1 MKRAL
6 KYTLCAV
13 ASAAAIGVV
22 AAPRVRP
29 LLNASPAPKSA
40 VASHANATAPLKVS
54 SVVVHTEPFAE
65 TVTST
70 GTLRAEE
77 SVDLQA
83 EISGKV
89 VAINFVEGARVRKGD
104 LLVKLNDADLRAGRE
119 AAVQREKLA
128 VLQERRLG
136 QLLPEGYVTRG
147 EYDIALN
154 QANVQHAEVAL
165 IDAQIEK
172 TEIRAP
178 FDGTVGLRY
187 ISDGAYVNVNAS
199 TSSPTRVATLQQLDK
214 LKIDFAVPEK
224 YAGRI
229 RLGDAIRFTVPGGDH
244 AYQGEIYALDPRIDN
259 STHTVVLRALCP
271 NPEHRLMPGAFAN
284 IELSLKQIDDA
295 ILVPAQ
301 AIIAGLNVTNVFVV
315 SEGKATPRAVELGTR
330 LQSTVHILSGLKPGD
345 VVITSGLQQMR
356 AGLPVVTETAAIA
369 SGPA

>member
-1 MKRAL
+1 VKRSL
-6 KYTLCAV
+6 KYRLCAV
-13 ASAAAIGVV
+13 AAAAAIGVV
-22 AAPRVRP
+22 AAPKLRP
-29 LLNASPAPKSA
+29 LLNASKPPQPAL
-40 VASHANATAPLKVS
+40 VSHTNATAPLKVS

-187 ISDGAYVNVNAS
+187 ISDGAYVNVNA
-199 TSSPTRVATLQQLDK
+199 TTNSPTACRHAAAARQAQDRFRSAGE
-214 LKIDFAVPEK
+214 IC
-224 YAGRI
+224 GRI
-229 RLGDAIRFTVPGGDH
+229 RLGDAIRFTVPGGEHALPGRDLRARSAHRQQH
-244 AYQGEIYALDPRIDN
+244 AYR
-259 STHTVVLRALCP
+259 RAARAVS
-271 NPEHRLMPGAFAN
+271 EPGAPV
-284 IELSLKQIDDA
+284 DA
-295 ILVPAQ
+295 GCVRQHRAEPEADRRRHPG
-301 AIIAGLNVTNVFVV
+301 AGAGDHRRTQRDQCFSSV
-315 SEGKATPRAVELGTR
+315 SDGKATPRAVDSSTR
-330 LQSTVHILSGLKPGD
+330 LRALCTSCPG
-345 VVITSGLQQMR
+345 
-356 AGLPVVTETAAIA
+356 
-369 SGPA
+369 